1 MVATFTDPY
10 LKTVSDSSRGT
21 IKSTRIPKNKSFV
34 TAIWEMLKVLGTSNG
49 YVIGSGG
56 SRYVSRYTGVSKYG
70 MQTRK

>member
-10 LKTVSDSSRGT
+10 LKTISDSSQGST
-21 IKSTRIPKNKSFV
+21 QSTRIPKNRSFV
-34 TAIWEMLKVLGTSNG
+34 TVIYETFRALGLSNG

-70 MQTRK
+70 MQTKK